1 MLRIAESI
9 IGAHMSVVDA
19 GAEII
24 SVEPGLNGK
33 ARTERKTVDIQG
45 VTGAVKAQT
54 PIDLACDLFA
64 QGHGPDG
71 GGMESIGRA
80 VLHLRRCPRRIL
92 FQVPHGIVICV
103 PHAGGGVLGGKGD
116 VAVAV
121 VDVDLRIV
129 RV

>member
-1 MLRIAESI
+1 MPRRAEENTV
-9 IGAHMSVVDA
+9 GHMSVVDA

-24 SVEPGLNGK
+24 RVEPGLKGK
-33 ARTERKTVDIQG
+33 ARTDRKRVDIQG

-80 VLHLRRCPRRIL
+80 VLHLRRCARGIF

-103 PHAGGGVLGGKGD
+103 PHPGGVLGGGRD
-116 VAVAV
+116 PAVPV
-121 VDVDLRIV
+121 VDVDD
-129 RV
+129 RVG